1 LRKGLLATI
10 LFGLIL
16 VLAACG
22 GNEDSGTEDTG
33 GNDATE
39 QEQAGDN
46 GTAEDTTNNDLDI
59 TATNFEFD
67 EEAYTVQAGE
77 EVKIA
82 LTNEDGMHGLAIDDF
97 DVNIEGDGEATFT
110 PDEPGEYTI
119 YCSIPCGQGH
129 DDMTSTLVVK

>member
-1 LRKGLLATI
+1 MKKGLLATI

-22 GNEDSGTEDTG
+22 GNDNGDTADTG
-33 GNDATE
+33 ANDETE
-39 QEQAGDN
+39 QAEDN
-46 GTAEDTTNNDLDI
+46 GSSEEVATNNDLDI
-59 TATNFEFD
+59 TATNWEFD
-67 EEAYTVQAGE
+67 QAEYTLKAGE

-82 LTNEDGMHGLAIDDF
+82 LTSEDGMHGLAIDDL

-110 PDEPGEYTI
+110 PEEPGEYTI
-119 YCSIPCGQGH
+119 YCSLPCGQGH